1 MDDSHKRR
9 IKVIQ
14 LPWSYVEHVSEHLSV
29 TNGGVQKLRDSELKG
44 KLMKPIYKCGLF
56 KILAQEFYPGR
67 SKEIPLPKYILDS
80 TNEYFDSNDA
90 LGKFLRT
97 VLVYDK
103 DGKVSNDQLWVLYN
117 RYVGAITKDN
127 FCKSLKKQNSNYPSK
142 KFRNNNGKE
151 VRGIA
156 GYKLNTDAINQLD
169 DAVNNTQDILDV

>member
-1 MDDSHKRR
+1 
-9 IKVIQ
+9 
-14 LPWSYVEHVSEHLSV
+14 VEHVSEHLSV
-29 TNGGVQKLRDSELKG
+29 TNGGVQKLRVSELKG

-127 FCKSLKKQNSNYPSK
+127 FCKSLKKHNSNYPNK
-142 KFRNNNGKE
+142 RIKIDDDKQ

-156 GYKLNTDAINQLD
+156 GYKLNTDAINQLEEERN
-169 DAVNNTQDILDV
+169 AVNNTQDILDV